1 MGVTRI
7 LAFRNPFETK
17 KTFMRLFMSAPIF
30 TLLIACVQGP
40 EKSEATL
47 SFFGTG
53 YRFDGDICRRL
64 GENSYTNQFLD
75 DASDLVACPLDAE
88 NAGVF
93 VMDTN
98 ATEVARRDGYILFSV
113 PLR

>member
-1 MGVTRI
+1 MFLRV
-7 LAFRNPFETK
+7 FV
-17 KTFMRLFMSAPIF
+17 SAAMF
-30 TLLIACVQGP
+30 TLLIACTQAP
-40 EKSEATL
+40 EKSKTTL
-47 SFFGTG
+47 PFFGTG

-64 GENSYTNQFLD
+64 GEDSYTNQLLD
-75 DASDLVACPLDAE
+75 DASDLVACPIDAE

-98 ATEVARRDGYILFSV
+98 ATEVARRGGYILFSV